1 MKERCVDKETVEM
14 QKICMTV
21 MLAAL
26 IFPGSALSAAERSSP
41 IQAQETAA
49 DTTSCPGGYGTFSL
63 GPVQVPSSG
72 VTDVQAAMS
81 QSGDVWQVDMTL
93 TPEKAAALRDFT
105 SRSIGSNVDICIDGV
120 IMNAPRIAEEIAGPY
135 LSLFLPED
143 EARRL
148 ADILAGTGAH
158 GARD

>member
-1 MKERCVDKETVEM
+1 M
-14 QKICMTV
+14 
-21 MLAAL
+21 
-26 IFPGSALSAAERSSP
+26 
-41 IQAQETAA
+41 
-49 DTTSCPGGYGTFSL
+49 
-63 GPVQVPSSG
+63 QVPSSG